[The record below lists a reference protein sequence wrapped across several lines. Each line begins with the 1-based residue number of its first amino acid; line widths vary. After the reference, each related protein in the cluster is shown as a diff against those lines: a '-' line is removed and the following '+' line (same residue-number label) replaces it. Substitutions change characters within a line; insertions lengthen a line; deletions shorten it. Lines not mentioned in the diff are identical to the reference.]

1 VRGAQDLN
9 VGASSTRNA
18 IVSGGQPGRV
28 EQAGFVWFSALVKIF
43 RRPPDTPSSAPDTA
57 FPYWSSDQAQRFRAL
72 VRAAFAEA
80 GVEATVYADYAE
92 DAGGRKFGLGNL
104 AAACHSD
111 SGGERA
117 WRKIVERHVRTIL
130 ADMDGQSPF
139 ETIPTSGIFAA
150 TYLRLMPA
158 GDVLPNMNY
167 ARLVAPD
174 LAEVF
179 NLDLPATVAYFTD
192 ERVSSLGYEALRE
205 AGLSNLSA
213 VRVDK
218 HETLKRNGGTVEV
231 LLGESVFTAS
241 LLLVFEQVL
250 ARYGLRA
257 DPDLGAFVGVPN
269 RHQLDFHVV
278 ADAHAIQSLNILA
291 AFTAAGYRDA
301 AGVLSPN
308 VYWWRPSGMRRIS
321 TLTPDGPRID
331 VDAEL
336 QAVLDTI
343 VRR

>member
-1 VRGAQDLN
+1 MLGP
-9 VGASSTRNA
+9 
-18 IVSGGQPGRV
+18 I
-28 EQAGFVWFSALVKIF
+28 WFSALVKIF
-43 RRPPDTPSSAPDTA
+43 RRPSDAPSSAPDTA

-92 DAGGRKFGLGNL
+92 DAGSRQFGLGNL
-104 AAACHSD
+104 AAACHND
-111 SGGERA
+111 NGGERA
-117 WRKIVERHVRTIL
+117 WRKIVESHVRTIL
-130 ADMDGQSPF
+130 AGVDGQSPF
-139 ETIPTSGIFAA
+139 ETMPLAGIFAA

-158 GDVLPNMNY
+158 GDVLPNMGY
-167 ARLVAPD
+167 ARPVAPD
-174 LAEVF
+174 LAEVL
-179 NLDLPATVAYFTD
+179 NLDLPTTVAYFTD
-192 ERVSSLGYEALRE
+192 KQVNSLGYDALRE
-205 AGLSNLSA
+205 AGLSNLGA
-213 VRVDK
+213 VQVDE

-250 ARYGLRA
+250 DRYGLRA
-257 DPDLGAFVGVPN
+257 DSDLGAFVGVPN

-308 VYWWRPSGMRRIS
+308 VYWWRPSGLRRIS
-321 TLTPDGPRID
+321 TLTPDGPRIE
-331 VDAEL
+331 VGAEL
-336 QAVLDTI
+336 QAVLETL